1 MALMS
6 LSTKYVKLLV
16 GFAVVLLVMTGVVF
30 LVEGELSRPWKKI
43 QRQFNKTDKKL
54 TLEEVKQVQQLPDGE
69 EKNKKLGMLDK
80 RLDGI
85 KSRGTGIKQ
94 LWLTDFDITDRCMN
108 CHAGAE
114 YPRFADV
121 DQPLTTHPGKHI
133 APDRHGVEQYG
144 CVICHAGQGVALDVH
159 EAHGESHNWVEP
171 FLPGTRAESSCV
183 GCHPMTTT
191 VAEKAELADAPVFS
205 KGRSLY
211 LENNCLGCHLL
222 QDNVRSESIGP
233 ILTKLATK
241 TNSGWT
247 RNWVK
252 NPKGYLSQTVMPD
265 FELPDDEI
273 MAMTAYLFSLSK
285 PESADAAARSKMEMA
300 DLAVLGAKKL
310 DDLGCL
316 GCHSVDGKDEGF
328 GPDLSRVG
336 EKMTPEWLYAW
347 IKDPKK
353 YWPETAM
360 PNLRVPDEDAQLLT
374 AYLVSLKKEEA
385 SSSELDASAELVEKG
400 LVLVRDKGCTGC
412 HKIGEFA
419 LGYNAPAHDGIG
431 VKRVDELVFAETDI
445 PHTLSDW
452 LTLKIKN
459 PRAFNTEDMPTLMP
473 KFGFNDEQTE
483 ALLTFLLSIR
493 EFNIPGDYI
502 KVLVDPVAPNVHGEL
517 IVEQNNCRGCHRIGD
532 AGGTIGPDLGFEG
545 ERVNPEWLVDFLQK
559 PDKIRPG
566 GIEPTR
572 MPTFDFAADQ
582 AETLAAFFAD
592 ANKVAYPHYMPEK
605 KEITEADTEE
615 AWKFFWQTFSC
626 QSCHAWKGEGGII
639 GPDQSDLGNRLRG
652 EWVAKWLKNP
662 QAFIPDIQ
670 MPNFELYPDEAEKL
684 SNLLMGFA
692 DISPGVWHQIK
703 KRWEDEQLLKQAQ
716 QMGGN

>member
-1 MALMS
+1 
-6 LSTKYVKLLV
+6 
-16 GFAVVLLVMTGVVF
+16 
-30 LVEGELSRPWKKI
+30 
-43 QRQFNKTDKKL
+43 
-54 TLEEVKQVQQLPDGE
+54 
-69 EKNKKLGMLDK
+69 
-80 RLDGI
+80 
-85 KSRGTGIKQ
+85 
-94 LWLTDFDITDRCMN
+94 
-108 CHAGAE
+108 
-114 YPRFADV
+114 
-121 DQPLTTHPGKHI
+121 
-133 APDRHGVEQYG
+133 
-144 CVICHAGQGVALDVH
+144 
-159 EAHGESHNWVEP
+159 
-171 FLPGTRAESSCV
+171 
-183 GCHPMTTT
+183 MTTA
-191 VAEKAELADAPVFS
+191 VAENTELTDAPVFS
-205 KGRSLY
+205 KGRTLY

-233 ILTKLATK
+233 ILSKLATK

-265 FELPDDEI
+265 FELPDEEI
-273 MAMTAYLFSLSK
+273 MAMTSYLFSLSK
-285 PESADAAARSKMEMA
+285 PESTNAAARSKMEIA

-316 GCHSVDGKDEGF
+316 GCHSVDGKDEDF
-328 GPDLSRVG
+328 GPDLSRAG

-360 PNLRVPDEDAQLLT
+360 PNLRVPDEDAGLLT
-374 AYLVSLKKEEA
+374 AYLASLTKEEA
-385 SSSELDASAELVEKG
+385 SASELDASAELIEKG

-419 LGYNAPAHDGIG
+419 LGYNAPEHDGIG

-473 KFGFNDEQTE
+473 KFGFNDEETE

-493 EFNIPGDYI
+493 EFDIPSDYV
-502 KVLVDPVAPNVHGEL
+502 KVLVDPAASNVHGEL
-517 IVEQNNCRGCHRIGD
+517 IVEENNCRGCHKIGD
-532 AGGTIGPDLGFEG
+532 SGGTIGPDLGFEG

-559 PDKIRPG
+559 PDKIRPD

-572 MPTFDFAADQ
+572 MPTFGFDTAQ
-582 AETLAAFFAD
+582 AETLAAFFAE
-592 ANKVAYPHYMPEK
+592 ANKADYPHYLPEK
-605 KEITEADTEE
+605 KEIAEADTEE

-626 QSCHAWKGEGGII
+626 QSCHAWNGEGGII

-692 DISPGVWHQIK
+692 DVSPGVWHQIK